1 MYGNCCFPKIE
12 GRFILLN
19 FFVSSVAKHDFRK
32 LMLQG
37 TAKSLSTSKTSRIS
51 LIDLA
56 GLDRDEVDDG
66 GSQCPRESRHV
77 DKSLSQLK

>member
-1 MYGNCCFPKIE
+1 
-12 GRFILLN
+12 
-19 FFVSSVAKHDFRK
+19 
-32 LMLQG
+32 MLQG

-66 GSQCPRESRHV
+66 GSQCPRASGHV
-77 DKSLSQLK
+77 DKSLSQLE

>member
-1 MYGNCCFPKIE
+1 ME
-12 GRFILLN
+12 T
-19 FFVSSVAKHDFRK
+19 VVKHDFHK

-37 TAKSLSTSKTSRIS
+37 TTKGFSTSKTSRII